1 MNRLLLPYALLLAI
15 LSASCRGSGGDIP
28 VPRPQAYPRIAIPD
42 SVFRPVSAGDVTLQL
57 NAAVDSLS
65 ARGSLNGSWWIT
77 ALYDDFDASLFI
89 TVTPLSPA
97 DALSTIDN
105 RVERLSLNTGGLP
118 TEVTSFTTSAG
129 LDARIIVTPQGS
141 PVPVQFLVTDHNTLL
156 VSGSATLEAA
166 ATAPPDSIAPV
177 IDMLRRDVTHTVL
190 TISR

>member
-1 MNRLLLPYALLLAI
+1 M
-15 LSASCRGSGGDIP
+15 
-28 VPRPQAYPRIAIPD
+28 PRPQAYPRIAIPD
-42 SVFRPVSAGDVTLQL
+42 SVFRPVSVGDITLQL

-65 ARGSLNGSWWIT
+65 VRGSLNGSWWVT
-77 ALYDDFDASLFI
+77 ALYNDFDASLFI

-190 TISR
+190 TISK